1 MNGSFGSTITKTVTL
16 TITFPSGDPLVV
28 TFYVTPLDS
37 TCDVVLG
44 YNWLH
49 RYNPLVN
56 WSENSVAFRHTATGE
71 PSALQSFYPVDDA
84 LSIDSSM
91 SAEDP
96 LSAADFSFGDPPPLG
111 DRPEPPSFAPP
122 LRKSRKKP
130 SYPFEP
136 IYEYPPGDH
145 FIISSSPKISVISA
159 AAYLRACKE
168 PGAHQFSM
176 RPDPGTSLREAKV
189 QPADVSDIPPEYR
202 DYADVFSDTLSEVLP
217 DHRPYDHKIE
227 LEDGAPLPKLGP
239 VYSLSQTELKA
250 LREFIDDNLATGFI
264 TSSQSSIGA
273 PVLFVRKKTGDLRL
287 CVDFRGLNKITKKD
301 RYPLPLIT
309 DLLDTAR
316 SAKIYTKLDIRH
328 AYHLIRIAEGDEWK
342 TSFHTR
348 YGSFEW
354 RVMPE
359 GLTNAPATFQRF
371 VHPMQ

>member
-1 MNGSFGSTITKTVTL
+1 MRDQSYVDSTSCTHKVVTLNAAALSTTPSSLVLSVFIPDPRIDPGQLRLSALVDSGSSDCFIDARFVKKYHIPTSDTAPVELRLLNGSFGSTITKTVTL
-16 TITFPSGDPLVV
+16 TVTFPSGDPLVV

-122 LRKSRKKP
+122 LRKSCKKP

-176 RPDPGTSLREAKV
+176 RPDPGTSLCEAQV

-227 LEDGAPLPKLGP
+227 LEDGALLPKLGP

-250 LREFIDDNLATGFI
+250 L
-264 TSSQSSIGA
+264 
-273 PVLFVRKKTGDLRL
+273 
-287 CVDFRGLNKITKKD
+287 
-301 RYPLPLIT
+301 
-309 DLLDTAR
+309 
-316 SAKIYTKLDIRH
+316 
-328 AYHLIRIAEGDEWK
+328 
-342 TSFHTR
+342 
-348 YGSFEW
+348 
-354 RVMPE
+354 
-359 GLTNAPATFQRF
+359 
-371 VHPMQ
+371 